1 MLAFTKCCVSFT
13 TDVTA
18 NISNSIFVSPLHRI
32 FSPNLGSGIIENVL
46 ANVTQAFMFFF
57 SLALPHGCHFL
68 PSLFILFESWIIT
81 LTEAR
86 SSLFVVLDSFVT
98 YAMTHKYVAIL
109 YQVSYRIF
117 YNTPELT
124 SLPSTNKYVT
134 IQDPFT
140 PSFPAHI
147 LSASPIFRALLP
159 N

>member
-57 SLALPHGCHFL
+57 LLGSPSWMPFSVQSVYSFWIMNNNPNWGSQFFICCSRFFCDLRNDSQICSYIISGVLSYILPHTRTNI
-68 PSLFILFESWIIT
+68 PSQ
-81 LTEAR
+81 
-86 SSLFVVLDSFVT
+86 
-98 YAMTHKYVAIL
+98 HKQI
-109 YQVSYRIF
+109 
-117 YNTPELT
+117 
-124 SLPSTNKYVT
+124 T